1 MKPIIGVTAQMQE
14 NLYDYQLQ
22 PVYISAILQ
31 EGGIPIVLPIVP
43 PEEVEEVLDLVDG
56 IVMTGGWD
64 IDPNYYGE
72 EPLPETGMLNFEM
85 DEFDSTVVKQVIAR
99 DMPFFGTCRGMQ
111 MLNVVTGGTLYQSV
125 LDQMDHP
132 IKHKQDHGR
141 KFPVHHVEL
150 VGGKILQPLFENG
163 RTRVNSSHNQ
173 GVKTVGDGVTVAA
186 KAPDGLV
193 EAIELEDKRFILGT
207 QWHPENFAVNGHE
220 PSREIIAEFIRAAV
234 EYRDTRG

>member
-1 MKPIIGVTAQMQE
+1 MKPIIGVTAQTQD
-14 NLYDYQLQ
+14 NLYDYKLQ

-31 EGGIPIVLPIVP
+31 EGGIPVVLPIVP
-43 PEEVEEVLDLVDG
+43 PEEVGEVLDLVDG

-64 IDPNYYGE
+64 IDPDYYGE
-72 EPLPETGMLNFEM
+72 EPHPGTGRLNFEM

-125 LDQMDHP
+125 LDQLDNP
-132 IKHKQDHGR
+132 VKHKQEHGR
-141 KFPVHHVEL
+141 KFPVHHVEIT
-150 VGGKILQPLFENG
+150 GGKLLKPLFENG

-173 GVKTVGDGVTVAA
+173 GAKTVGEGVTIAA
-186 KAPDGLV
+186 KAPDGLI

-207 QWHPENFAVNGHE
+207 QWHPENFAVNGHG
-220 PSREIIAEFIRAAV
+220 PSREIFSSFIHAALD
-234 EYRDTRG
+234 YREEHR